1 MNDHLLSTQAKPA
14 LYFRRKI
21 PLKDDRETFISP
33 KSFISAHHKYDP
45 VKLEPPI
52 ELKSVVHRVDKG
64 TKDEVFS
71 FFAFYTA
78 QFFEIKNSI
87 YMYSLT

>member
-21 PLKDDRETFISP
+21 PFKDDRETFISP

-71 FFAFYTA
+71 FFAA
-78 QFFEIKNSI
+78 A
-87 YMYSLT
+87 